1 MPLVRIDLA
10 KGKSAQFRKTLGDI
24 VYKAMTDVINV
35 PADDKFQVIT
45 EHPREELNYAP
56 SYLGIEHSAGIV
68 LIQITLSVG
77 RPVERKQ
84 AFYAVLLEGAGN
96 DMIPSLLSMMN
107 ARISLLRRVSLGH
120 TKRLAGSIKE
130 IRAILKAVKERNP
143 AATAEACRIHV
154 ERAADAALAH
164 MSNPKDPRPA

>member
-24 VYKAMTDVINV
+24 VYKAMTDIINV

-84 AFYAVLLEGAGN
+84 AFY
-96 DMIPSLLSMMN
+96 
-107 ARISLLRRVSLGH
+107 
-120 TKRLAGSIKE
+120 KE
-130 IRAILKAVKERNP
+130 IAEQLHAQLGIRKEDVFINLVE
-143 AATAEACRIHV
+143 TAKENWSFGNGVAQYV
-154 ERAADAALAH
+154 V
-164 MSNPKDPRPA
+164 